1 LKNEETKSSENEINE
16 SWGQFYDDQFLKKS
30 MVQSFDEFI
39 EVNDDVTDQE
49 NMTIEMF
56 IEICNSF
63 PCKKIDIT
71 YKINDNVS
79 ANVQIPISNK
89 LKRLYPFAIGE
100 GFQLLKSE
108 NECKKFTHQ
117 IYTP

>member
-1 LKNEETKSSENEINE
+1 LQFDKNDRLYFKIKFDGSKNKSTNLFGICTLKNEETKSSENEINE

-79 ANVQIPISNK
+79 ANV
-89 LKRLYPFAIGE
+89 
-100 GFQLLKSE
+100 
-108 NECKKFTHQ
+108 
-117 IYTP
+117 